1 MLTSYLTATKNLLQ
15 NPTAPSGLYDDPT
28 LTTYINTAR
37 NQLAGESESIRF
49 LGTIN
54 TSITTRNYNFS
65 SISTGVSATNGI
77 QQALNVRSVLYNV
90 ASGQKWV
97 RPRPWEW
104 FTLYKLNNPVP
115 PSGPPQVWSQFGQ
128 GATGS
133 FYVDPIPDLIYVLT
147 CDLVCLPIPLVDNTT
162 VEAIPPLWQD
172 AVPYFAAFLALLSA
186 QSGARSADANR
197 QMERYDFFVQRARRF
212 SNPSVNR
219 GIYEQE
225 HDPTMMNKIG
235 VQQKSAGGGG

>member
-1 MLTSYLTATKNLLQ
+1 MLNTYLSATQALLQ
-15 NPTAPSGLYDDPT
+15 NPAAPSALYDLAF
-28 LTTYINTAR
+28 LTTAINTAR
-37 NQLAGESESIRF
+37 NQLAGESECIRA
-49 LGTIN
+49 LGTIS
-54 TSITTRNYNFS
+54 TVLSIRNYNFA
-65 SISTGVSATNGI
+65 SINVGVSATTGI
-77 QQALNVRSVLYNV
+77 QQVLNVRDMFYAV

-104 FTLYKLNNPVP
+104 FRLFKMNNPVP
-115 PSGPPQVWSQFGQ
+115 KSGFPEVWSQFAQ

-133 FYVDPIPDLIYVLT
+133 FYIDPIPDLIYVLQSD
-147 CDLVCLPIPLVDNTT
+147 CVCLPIPLVDNTT

-172 AVPYFAAFLALLSA
+172 AVPYFAAFIALLSA

-197 QMERYDFFVQRARRF
+197 MMERYDFFVNRARKF

-225 HDPTMMNKIG
+225 RDPTMMNKIG
-235 VQQKSAGGGG
+235 LQQKAAGG

>member
-1 MLTSYLTATKNLLQ
+1 MLTAYLTATKNLLQ
-15 NPTAPSGLYDDPT
+15 NPVAPSGLYDDPT

-37 NQLAGESESIRF
+37 NQLAGESESIRA

-54 TSITTRNYNFS
+54 TVLAIRNYNFS
-65 SISTGVSATNGI
+65 SINVGVSATTGI
-77 QQALNVRSVLYNV
+77 QQVLNVRDMFYAV
-90 ASGQKWV
+90 ASGQKWI

-104 FTLYKLNNPVP
+104 FRLFKMNNPVP
-115 PSGPPQVWSQFGQ
+115 PSGFPTVWSQFAQ

-133 FYVDPIPDLIYVLT
+133 FYLDPIPDLIYVLQSD
-147 CDLVCLPIPLVDNTT
+147 CVCLPIPLVNDST

-172 AVPYFAAFLALLSA
+172 AVSYFAAYLALLSA

-197 QMERYDFFVQRARRF
+197 MMERYDFFVNRARRF
-212 SNPSVNR
+212 SNPAVNR

-225 HDPTMMNKIG
+225 RDPTMMNKIG
-235 VQQKSAGGGG
+235 LQQKASGG